1 MEPSLVAR
9 AVITAFRLKGS
20 FKKHGIHSLTEYD
33 RILNSF
39 LEMRSLRLASLFAVR
54 SHDKNHLQGRIAR
67 VHKVHAIATPVITNN
82 VREDVQHTN
91 SILAVAIL
99 DIQQINQVISIV
111 RGSARFQL
119 QSSHVVHVPVQ
130 RVGIIGLVTVASRL
144 QIDLVGD
151 GGDATRELAAP
162 VHEELHSV
170 VVLLLV
176 VVAAEEHLPVVLL
189 HVLGGQVVAGH
200 DARHR
205 GLAEAAVQRLGGF
218 GTVLLVVRG
227 VQADLGVHGGIVQPN
242 LQRLVGVGNQTVLLE
257 ERELV
262 VIVVRG
268 VLLSDSPHSG
278 LPSSTHR
285 RP

>member
-1 MEPSLVAR
+1 M
-9 AVITAFRLKGS
+9 
-20 FKKHGIHSLTEYD
+20 
-33 RILNSF
+33 
-39 LEMRSLRLASLFAVR
+39 
-54 SHDKNHLQGRIAR
+54 
-67 VHKVHAIATPVITNN
+67 
-82 VREDVQHTN
+82 
-91 SILAVAIL
+91 
-99 DIQQINQVISIV
+99 
-111 RGSARFQL
+111 
-119 QSSHVVHVPVQ
+119 HVPVQ